1 MTNPPQAIMSW
12 ERRGMDST
20 RSFFPQNFAWPVL
33 KITFFPLALKP
44 EGLATYL
51 FYTILLLLIRRK
63 KLYKISIWLKPR
75 VHELKGKKMICEK
88 RTQNLEN
95 WKCLSARK
103 KWLRINVNRYRP
115 EIFTKCLCTNVRY
128 VHQFSGVYYNI
139 CGVRGSSYSGH
150 FYRRRLY

>member
-1 MTNPPQAIMSW
+1 MTNPPQVIMSW

-75 VHELKGKKMICEK
+75 VHELK
-88 RTQNLEN
+88 
-95 WKCLSARK
+95 RK
-103 KWLRINVNRYRP
+103 KTKTWTGIGLKFLLSNCVLMYAMYTNFQGCTTIFAVSGAVHIAAIFIVADCRY
-115 EIFTKCLCTNVRY
+115 L
-128 VHQFSGVYYNI
+128 S
-139 CGVRGSSYSGH
+139 
-150 FYRRRLY
+150 